1 MSEHIG
7 ISRGGKNTKV
17 HAAVDALGYPL
28 HVVLS
33 GGNVHDSSVAIELL
47 ENTPVNR
54 SVIMADKAYHGEN
67 IRTKIEDMG
76 CTHCIPPQSNDK
88 IQWEVD
94 WWQYKERSN
103 VECFFQK
110 LKQYRRIATRY
121 EKLAV
126 RFLGF
131 VHMCC
136 ALIWLK

>member
-1 MSEHIG
+1 M
-7 ISRGGKNTKV
+7 
-17 HAAVDALGYPL
+17 
-28 HVVLS
+28 
-33 GGNVHDSSVAIELL
+33 HDSSVAIELL

-54 SVIMADKAYHGEN
+54 SVIMADKAYRGEN
-67 IRTKIEDMG
+67 FRTKIEDIG

-88 IQWEVD
+88 IQWEVG